1 MECKGII
8 VPILT
13 PMNADES
20 INYGELKNQI
30 NRMIDAGIHGIFF
43 FGTNGEAYI
52 LTPEEKCK
60 ILEAGM
66 EAVDHRVPVYAG
78 TGCIGTKD
86 TIEMSKAAESLG
98 ADVLSIIS
106 PYFAAVGQDEL
117 YTHYKRVAESVKTPI
132 VVYNIPART
141 GVNIAPATVEK
152 LSHIDNIVGVK
163 DSSGNFD
170 NMLQYIEAVK
180 YRKDFSVLSGNDSL
194 ILWCLLAGG
203 KGSIAGCAN
212 VCPHNMAGIYE
223 SFIKGEMEQAKI
235 YQNNIRP
242 LRNTFKFGNPNT
254 LIKKATELLGYPVG
268 PCRAPFNS
276 ISTDGIEAL
285 KKVLAEYKESGIN

>member
-60 ILEAGM
+60 ILEAGL

-86 TIEMSKAAESLG
+86 TIEMR
-98 ADVLSIIS
+98 
-106 PYFAAVGQDEL
+106 VG
-117 YTHYKRVAESVKTPI
+117 
-132 VVYNIPART
+132 
-141 GVNIAPATVEK
+141 
-152 LSHIDNIVGVK
+152 
-163 DSSGNFD
+163 SGEVRLV
-170 NMLQYIEAVK
+170 M
-180 YRKDFSVLSGNDSL
+180 
-194 ILWCLLAGG
+194 
-203 KGSIAGCAN
+203 
-212 VCPHNMAGIYE
+212 
-223 SFIKGEMEQAKI
+223 
-235 YQNNIRP
+235 
-242 LRNTFKFGNPNT
+242 T
-254 LIKKATELLGYPVG
+254 LIACSYS
-268 PCRAPFNS
+268 A
-276 ISTDGIEAL
+276 
-285 KKVLAEYKESGIN
+285 